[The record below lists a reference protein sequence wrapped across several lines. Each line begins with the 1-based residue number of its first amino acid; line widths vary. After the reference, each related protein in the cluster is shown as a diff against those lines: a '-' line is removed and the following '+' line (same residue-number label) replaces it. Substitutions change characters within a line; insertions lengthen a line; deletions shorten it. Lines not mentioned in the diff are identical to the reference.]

1 MNVVNAYFEKK
12 LQEISE
18 DDMQFAAYKAVN
30 NTVVIAGPGSGKTTV
45 LTLKVMQLLA
55 EMIYPPRGL
64 ACLTY
69 STEAVREFKSRLVKL
84 GLEKRKNVFLGTVH
98 SFCLSEIITPF
109 AALYPQ
115 YKIPLPIRI
124 ISEAEKNRLFNSQN
138 YEGTPKLIDVDKE
151 RTRNI
156 KGISRVAIESYDIA
170 LKAAISFE
178 ELLIQNEYLDFISM
192 VKKSV
197 ELIKNESY
205 VRKALEAKYP
215 WIIVD
220 EYQDIS
226 KARFT
231 LLDCLRKSRDYELF
245 CVGHE
250 LILTLLNLTR
260 IKVFAVGDADQSIY
274 DFQGA
279 APDYLIELSQ
289 RQDVSCIHL
298 KNNYRSSQTIVDASE
313 YVLKSSRGY
322 IASGKLQDYHA
333 KLEFIE
339 CSKGMDEQYERVI
352 EQISR
357 FHTEGIPYHEIAVL
371 VGNNKQVTELAQ
383 ECSRQNIPA
392 YIARQTFRLTDL
404 IIWIQNCAKWV
415 SDKCSVSFD
424 EICSTWK
431 SFISQ
436 KRIISEDDYFLLKRT
451 IFQTLTASKVYKDN
465 LSEWLCYL
473 DKKVGIVSAFTA
485 SERYP
490 DEIDNYNKL
499 LETARSHDT
508 QLTIKFLTRLGI
520 PENQVVLTTRHSSKG
535 LEFDVV
541 ILPGMEKD
549 SFPSYYDN
557 TPRKLAEARRLCFVS
572 VSRARKACI
581 LIRSKNLQNQYG
593 RWFSK
598 EPSPFWVALQEF
610 QDSRSDY

>member
-1 MNVVNAYFEKK
+1 MNAYFETK
-12 LQEISE
+12 LREISK
-18 DDMQFAAYKAVN
+18 DRMQFAAYTAEKS
-30 NTVVIAGPGSGKTTV
+30 TVVIAGPGSGKTTV
-45 LTLKVMQLLA
+45 LTLKVMQLLS
-55 EMIYPPRGL
+55 ERIHSPRGL

-98 SFCLSEIITPF
+98 SFCLAEIITPF

-124 ISEAEKNRLFNSQN
+124 ISEAEKSQLFNAQN
-138 YEGTPKLIDVDKE
+138 YEGNPRLDDVDKE

-178 ELLIQNEYLDFISM
+178 ELLIENGYLDFISM

-197 ELIKNESY
+197 ELINNEPY
-205 VRKALEAKYP
+205 VRKALESKYP

-220 EYQDIS
+220 EYQDLG
-226 KARFT
+226 KP
-231 LLDCLRKSRDYELF
+231 L
-245 CVGHE
+245 HE
-250 LILTLLNLTR
+250 LILTLLNLTK

-289 RQDVSCIHL
+289 RKDVSCIHL
-298 KNNYRSSQTIVDASE
+298 KNNYRSSQAIVDASE
-313 YVLKSSRGY
+313 YILNSSRGY
-322 IASGKLQDYHA
+322 IASGKLRDYHA
-333 KLEFIE
+333 KLEFVE
-339 CSKGMDEQYERVI
+339 CSAGMDEQYDKVI
-352 EQISR
+352 EQICQ
-357 FHTEGIPYHEIAVL
+357 FHAEGTPYHEIAVL
-371 VGNNKQVTELAQ
+371 VANNKQIAELAQ

-392 YIARQTFRLTDL
+392 YITRQTFRLTDL
-404 IIWIQNCAKWV
+404 IVWIQNCAKWI
-415 SDKCSVSFD
+415 SDKASVSFG

-431 SFISQ
+431 SFIPE
-436 KRIISEDDYFLLKRT
+436 KRIISEDDYLLLKKS
-451 IFQTLTASKVYKDN
+451 IYQALTASKVYTDN
-465 LSEWLCYL
+465 LLEWLLYL
-473 DKKVGIVSAFTA
+473 DKAVGITTTFTG

-490 DEIDNYNKL
+490 DEIDNFNKL
-499 LETARSHDT
+499 LETAQSHDE
-508 QLTIKFLTRLGI
+508 QLTIMFLTRLGI
-520 PENQVVLTTRHSSKG
+520 PENQVILTTRHSSKG

-541 ILPGMEKD
+541 ILTGMEKD
-549 SFPSYYDN
+549 SFPSYRDN
-557 TPRKLAEARRLCFVS
+557 TPRKLEEARRLCFVS

-581 LIRSKNLQNQYG
+581 LIRSKKLQGTYG

-610 QDSRSDY
+610 QNSRNDK

>member
-1 MNVVNAYFEKK
+1 MVNAYFETK
-12 LQEISE
+12 LQEISK
-18 DDMQFAAYKAVN
+18 DGMQFAAYAAEKS
-30 NTVVIAGPGSGKTTV
+30 TVVIAGPGSGKTTV
-45 LTLKVMQLLA
+45 LTLKVMQLLS
-55 EMIYPPRGL
+55 ERIYSPRGL

-98 SFCLSEIITPF
+98 SFCLAEIIAPF

-124 ISEAEKNRLFNSQN
+124 ISKAEKSHLFNAQN
-138 YEGTPKLIDVDKE
+138 YEGNPKLDDVDKE

-178 ELLIQNEYLDFISM
+178 ELLIENGYLDFISM

-197 ELIKNESY
+197 ELINNEPY

-220 EYQDIS
+220 EYQDLG
-226 KARFT
+226 KP
-231 LLDCLRKSRDYELF
+231 L
-245 CVGHE
+245 HE
-250 LILTLLNLTR
+250 LILTLLNLTK

-298 KNNYRSSQTIVDASE
+298 KNNYRSSQAIVDASE
-313 YVLKSSRGY
+313 YILNSSRGY
-322 IASGKLQDYHA
+322 IASGKLRDYHA
-333 KLEFIE
+333 KLEFVE
-339 CSKGMDEQYERVI
+339 CSAGMDEQYDKVI
-352 EQISR
+352 EQICQ
-357 FHTEGIPYHEIAVL
+357 FHAEGTPYHEIAVL
-371 VGNNKQVTELAQ
+371 VANNKQIAELAQ
-383 ECSRQNIPA
+383 KCSRQNIPS
-392 YIARQTFRLTDL
+392 YITRQTFRLTDL
-404 IIWIQNCAKWV
+404 IVWIQNCAKWIL
-415 SDKCSVSFD
+415 DKASVSFD

-431 SFISQ
+431 TFIPE
-436 KRIISEDDYFLLKRT
+436 KRIISEDDYLLLKKA
-451 IFQTLTASKVYKDN
+451 IYQALTASKVYTDN
-465 LSEWLCYL
+465 LLEWLLYL
-473 DKKVGIVSAFTA
+473 DKVVGITATFTGL
-485 SERYP
+485 ERYP
-490 DEIDNYNKL
+490 DEIDNFNKL
-499 LETARSHDT
+499 LETARSHDE
-508 QLTIKFLTRLGI
+508 QLTIMFLTRLGI
-520 PENQVVLTTRHSSKG
+520 PDNQVILTTRHSSKG

-541 ILPGMEKD
+541 ILTGMEKD
-549 SFPSYYDN
+549 SFPSYRDN
-557 TPRKLAEARRLCFVS
+557 TPRKLEEARRLCFVS

-581 LIRSKNLQNQYG
+581 LIRSRKLQDKYG

-610 QDSRSDY
+610 QDGRSDE

>member
-1 MNVVNAYFEKK
+1 MVNAYFEKK

-220 EYQDIS
+220 EYQDLG
-226 KARFT
+226 KP
-231 LLDCLRKSRDYELF
+231 L
-245 CVGHE
+245 HE

-322 IASGKLQDYHA
+322 IASGKLRDYHA

>member
-1 MNVVNAYFEKK
+1 VNVVNAYFEKK
-12 LQEISE
+12 LQEIRE
-18 DDMQFAAYKAVN
+18 DDMQLAAYKAVN

-55 EMIYPPRGL
+55 EVIYPPRGL

-124 ISEAEKNRLFNSQN
+124 ISEAEKNRLFDSQN
-138 YEGTPKLIDVDKE
+138 YEGSPKLIDVDKE

-178 ELLIQNEYLDFISM
+178 ELLIQNGYLDFISM

-197 ELIKNESY
+197 ELIKNEPY

-220 EYQDIS
+220 EYQDLG
-226 KARFT
+226 KP
-231 LLDCLRKSRDYELF
+231 L
-245 CVGHE
+245 HE

-279 APDYLIELSQ
+279 APDYLVELSQ

-322 IASGKLQDYHA
+322 IASGKLRDYHA

-339 CSKGMDEQYERVI
+339 CPKGMDEQYERVI

-371 VGNNKQVTELAQ
+371 VGNNKQVAELAQ

-392 YIARQTFRLTDL
+392 YIARQSFRLTDL

-451 IFQTLTASKVYKDN
+451 IFQTLTASKVCTDN

-473 DKKVGIVSAFTA
+473 DKEVGIVSAFTA

-490 DEIDNYNKL
+490 DEIDNFNKL

-581 LIRSKNLQNQYG
+581 LIRSKNLQNKYG

-610 QDSRSDY
+610 QDSRSN

>member
-12 LQEISE
+12 LQEIRE
-18 DDMQFAAYKAVN
+18 DDMQLAAYKAVN

-55 EMIYPPRGL
+55 EVIYPPRGL

-178 ELLIQNEYLDFISM
+178 ELLIQNGYLDFISM

-197 ELIKNESY
+197 GLIKNESY

-220 EYQDIS
+220 EYQDLG
-226 KARFT
+226 KP
-231 LLDCLRKSRDYELF
+231 L
-245 CVGHE
+245 HE

-322 IASGKLQDYHA
+322 IASGKLRDYHA

>member
-12 LQEISE
+12 LQEIRE
-18 DDMQFAAYKAVN
+18 DDMQLAAYKAVN

-178 ELLIQNEYLDFISM
+178 ELLIQNGYLDFISM

-220 EYQDIS
+220 EYQDLG
-226 KARFT
+226 KP
-231 LLDCLRKSRDYELF
+231 L
-245 CVGHE
+245 HE

-322 IASGKLQDYHA
+322 IASGKLRDYHA

-473 DKKVGIVSAFTA
+473 GKKVGIVSAFTA

>member
-1 MNVVNAYFEKK
+1 
-12 LQEISE
+12 
-18 DDMQFAAYKAVN
+18 MQFAAYKAVN

-220 EYQDIS
+220 EYQDLG
-226 KARFT
+226 KP
-231 LLDCLRKSRDYELF
+231 L
-245 CVGHE
+245 HE

>member
-1 MNVVNAYFEKK
+1 MNIVNAYFETK
-12 LQEISE
+12 LREISK
-18 DDMQFAAYKAVN
+18 DRMQFAAYTAEKS
-30 NTVVIAGPGSGKTTV
+30 TVVIAGPGSGKTTV
-45 LTLKVMQLLA
+45 LTLKVMQLLS
-55 EMIYPPRGL
+55 ERIHSPRGL

-98 SFCLSEIITPF
+98 SFCLAEIITPF

-124 ISEAEKNRLFNSQN
+124 ISKTEKSHLFNAQN
-138 YEGTPKLIDVDKE
+138 YEGNPRLDDVDKE

-178 ELLIQNEYLDFISM
+178 ELLIENGYLDFISM

-197 ELIKNESY
+197 ELINNEPY
-205 VRKALEAKYP
+205 VRKALESKYP

-220 EYQDIS
+220 EYQDLG
-226 KARFT
+226 KP
-231 LLDCLRKSRDYELF
+231 L
-245 CVGHE
+245 HE
-250 LILTLLNLTR
+250 LILTLLNLTK

-298 KNNYRSSQTIVDASE
+298 KNNYRSSQAIVDASE
-313 YVLKSSRGY
+313 YILNSSRGY
-322 IASGKLQDYHA
+322 IASGKLRDYHA
-333 KLEFIE
+333 KLEFVE
-339 CSKGMDEQYERVI
+339 CSAGMDEQYDKVI
-352 EQISR
+352 EQICQ
-357 FHTEGIPYHEIAVL
+357 FHAEGTPYHEIAVL
-371 VGNNKQVTELAQ
+371 VANNKQIAELAQ

-392 YIARQTFRLTDL
+392 YITRQTFRLTDL
-404 IIWIQNCAKWV
+404 IVWIQNCAKWI
-415 SDKCSVSFD
+415 SDKASVSFD

-431 SFISQ
+431 SFIPE
-436 KRIISEDDYFLLKRT
+436 KRIISEDDYLLLKKS
-451 IFQTLTASKVYKDN
+451 IYQALTASKVYTDN
-465 LSEWLCYL
+465 LLEWLLYL
-473 DKKVGIVSAFTA
+473 DKAVGITTTFTG

-490 DEIDNYNKL
+490 DEIDNFNKL
-499 LETARSHDT
+499 LETAQSHDE
-508 QLTIKFLTRLGI
+508 QLTIMFLTRLGI
-520 PENQVVLTTRHSSKG
+520 PENQVILTTRHSSKG

-541 ILPGMEKD
+541 ILTGMEKD
-549 SFPSYYDN
+549 SFPSYRDN
-557 TPRKLAEARRLCFVS
+557 TPRKLEEARRLCFVS

-581 LIRSKNLQNQYG
+581 LIRSKKLQGTYG

-610 QDSRSDY
+610 QNSRNDK

>member
-12 LQEISE
+12 LQEIRE
-18 DDMQFAAYKAVN
+18 DDMQLAAYKAVN

-55 EMIYPPRGL
+55 EVIYPPRGL

-124 ISEAEKNRLFNSQN
+124 ISEAEKNRLFDSQN
-138 YEGTPKLIDVDKE
+138 YEGSPKLIDVDKE

-178 ELLIQNEYLDFISM
+178 ELLIQNGYLDFISM

-197 ELIKNESY
+197 ELIKNEPY

-220 EYQDIS
+220 EYQDLG
-226 KARFT
+226 KP
-231 LLDCLRKSRDYELF
+231 L
-245 CVGHE
+245 HE

-279 APDYLIELSQ
+279 APDYLVELSQ

-322 IASGKLQDYHA
+322 IASGKLRDYHA

-339 CSKGMDEQYERVI
+339 CPKGMDEQYERVI

-371 VGNNKQVTELAQ
+371 VGNNKQVAELAQ

-392 YIARQTFRLTDL
+392 YIARQSFRLTDL

-451 IFQTLTASKVYKDN
+451 IFQTLTASKVCTDN

-473 DKKVGIVSAFTA
+473 DKEVGIVSAFTA

-490 DEIDNYNKL
+490 DEIDNFNKL

-508 QLTIKFLTRLGI
+508 QLTIKFLTRLDI

-581 LIRSKNLQNQYG
+581 LIRSKNLQNKYG

-610 QDSRSDY
+610 QDSRSN

>member
-124 ISEAEKNRLFNSQN
+124 ISEAEKNCLFNSQN

-178 ELLIQNEYLDFISM
+178 ELLIQNGYLDFISM

-220 EYQDIS
+220 EYQDLG
-226 KARFT
+226 KP
-231 LLDCLRKSRDYELF
+231 L
-245 CVGHE
+245 HE

-322 IASGKLQDYHA
+322 IASGKLRDYHA

-473 DKKVGIVSAFTA
+473 GKKVGIVSAFTA

-557 TPRKLAEARRLCFVS
+557 TPRKLAESRRLCFVS

>member
-220 EYQDIS
+220 EYQDLG
-226 KARFT
+226 KP
-231 LLDCLRKSRDYELF
+231 L
-245 CVGHE
+245 HE

-581 LIRSKNLQNQYG
+581 FIRSKNLQNQYG

>member
-170 LKAAISFE
+170 LKVAISFE

-220 EYQDIS
+220 EYQDLG
-226 KARFT
+226 KP
-231 LLDCLRKSRDYELF
+231 L
-245 CVGHE
+245 HE

>member
-1 MNVVNAYFEKK
+1 
-12 LQEISE
+12 
-18 DDMQFAAYKAVN
+18 MQFAAYKAVN

-178 ELLIQNEYLDFISM
+178 ELLIQNGYLDFISM

-220 EYQDIS
+220 EYQDLG
-226 KARFT
+226 KP
-231 LLDCLRKSRDYELF
+231 L
-245 CVGHE
+245 HE

-279 APDYLIELSQ
+279 APDYLIELNQ

-298 KNNYRSSQTIVDASE
+298 KNNYRSSQTIVAASE

-322 IASGKLQDYHA
+322 IASGKLRDYHA

>member
-1 MNVVNAYFEKK
+1 MVNAYFEKK
-12 LQEISE
+12 LQEIRE
-18 DDMQFAAYKAVN
+18 DDMQLAAYKAVN

-55 EMIYPPRGL
+55 EVIYPPRGL

-124 ISEAEKNRLFNSQN
+124 ISEAEK
-138 YEGTPKLIDVDKE
+138 I
-151 RTRNI
+151 
-156 KGISRVAIESYDIA
+156 
-170 LKAAISFE
+170 
-178 ELLIQNEYLDFISM
+178 
-192 VKKSV
+192 
-197 ELIKNESY
+197 
-205 VRKALEAKYP
+205 
-215 WIIVD
+215 
-220 EYQDIS
+220 
-226 KARFT
+226 
-231 LLDCLRKSRDYELF
+231 
-245 CVGHE
+245 
-250 LILTLLNLTR
+250 
-260 IKVFAVGDADQSIY
+260 
-274 DFQGA
+274 
-279 APDYLIELSQ
+279 
-289 RQDVSCIHL
+289 
-298 KNNYRSSQTIVDASE
+298 
-313 YVLKSSRGY
+313 
-322 IASGKLQDYHA
+322 
-333 KLEFIE
+333 
-339 CSKGMDEQYERVI
+339 
-352 EQISR
+352 
-357 FHTEGIPYHEIAVL
+357 
-371 VGNNKQVTELAQ
+371 
-383 ECSRQNIPA
+383 
-392 YIARQTFRLTDL
+392 
-404 IIWIQNCAKWV
+404 
-415 SDKCSVSFD
+415 
-424 EICSTWK
+424 
-431 SFISQ
+431 
-436 KRIISEDDYFLLKRT
+436 
-451 IFQTLTASKVYKDN
+451 
-465 LSEWLCYL
+465 
-473 DKKVGIVSAFTA
+473 SAFTA

-490 DEIDNYNKL
+490 DEIDNFNKL

-581 LIRSKNLQNQYG
+581 LIRSKNLQNKYG

-610 QDSRSDY
+610 QDSRSN

>member
-1 MNVVNAYFEKK
+1 VNVVNAYFEKK

-178 ELLIQNEYLDFISM
+178 ELLIQNGYLDFISM

-220 EYQDIS
+220 EYQDLG
-226 KARFT
+226 KP
-231 LLDCLRKSRDYELF
+231 L
-245 CVGHE
+245 HE

-322 IASGKLQDYHA
+322 IASGKLRDYHA

>member
-30 NTVVIAGPGSGKTTV
+30 NTAVIAGPGSGKTTV

-220 EYQDIS
+220 EYQDLG
-226 KARFT
+226 KP
-231 LLDCLRKSRDYELF
+231 L
-245 CVGHE
+245 HE

>member
-220 EYQDIS
+220 EYQDLG
-226 KARFT
+226 KP
-231 LLDCLRKSRDYELF
+231 L
-245 CVGHE
+245 HE

-260 IKVFAVGDADQSIY
+260 IKVFAVGDANQSIY

>member
-12 LQEISE
+12 LQEIRE
-18 DDMQFAAYKAVN
+18 DDMQLAAYKAVN

-55 EMIYPPRGL
+55 EVIYPPRGL

-124 ISEAEKNRLFNSQN
+124 ISEAEKNRLFDSQN
-138 YEGTPKLIDVDKE
+138 YEGSPKLIDVDKE

-178 ELLIQNEYLDFISM
+178 ELLIQNGYLDFISM

-197 ELIKNESY
+197 ELIKNEPY

-220 EYQDIS
+220 EYQDLG
-226 KARFT
+226 KP
-231 LLDCLRKSRDYELF
+231 L
-245 CVGHE
+245 HE
-250 LILTLLNLTR
+250 LVLTLLNLTR

-279 APDYLIELSQ
+279 APDYLVELSQ

-322 IASGKLQDYHA
+322 IASGKLRDYHA

-339 CSKGMDEQYERVI
+339 CPKGMDEQYERVI

-371 VGNNKQVTELAQ
+371 VGNNKQVAELAQ

-392 YIARQTFRLTDL
+392 YIARQSFRLTDL

-451 IFQTLTASKVYKDN
+451 IFQTLTASKVCTDN

-473 DKKVGIVSAFTA
+473 DKEVGIVSAFTA

-490 DEIDNYNKL
+490 DEIDNFNKL

-581 LIRSKNLQNQYG
+581 LIRSKNLQNKYG

-610 QDSRSDY
+610 QDSRSN

>member
-12 LQEISE
+12 LQEIRE
-18 DDMQFAAYKAVN
+18 DDMQLAAYKAVN

-55 EMIYPPRGL
+55 EVIYPPRGL

-124 ISEAEKNRLFNSQN
+124 ISEAEKNRLFDSQN
-138 YEGTPKLIDVDKE
+138 YEGSPKLIDVDKE

-178 ELLIQNEYLDFISM
+178 ELLIQNGYLDFISM

-197 ELIKNESY
+197 ELIKNEPY

-220 EYQDIS
+220 EYQDLG
-226 KARFT
+226 KP
-231 LLDCLRKSRDYELF
+231 L
-245 CVGHE
+245 HE

-279 APDYLIELSQ
+279 APDYLVELSQ

-322 IASGKLQDYHA
+322 IASGKLRDYHA

-339 CSKGMDEQYERVI
+339 CPKGMDEQYERVI

-371 VGNNKQVTELAQ
+371 VGNNKQVAELAQ

-392 YIARQTFRLTDL
+392 YIARQSFRLTDL

-451 IFQTLTASKVYKDN
+451 IFQTLTASKVCTDN

-473 DKKVGIVSAFTA
+473 DKEVGIVSAFTA

-490 DEIDNYNKL
+490 DEIDNFNKL

-508 QLTIKFLTRLGI
+508 QLTIKFLTRLGF

-581 LIRSKNLQNQYG
+581 LIRSKNLQNKYG

-610 QDSRSDY
+610 QDSRSN

>member
-18 DDMQFAAYKAVN
+18 DDMQLAAYKAVN

-55 EMIYPPRGL
+55 EVIYPPRGL

-124 ISEAEKNRLFNSQN
+124 ISEAEKNRLFDSQN
-138 YEGTPKLIDVDKE
+138 YEGSPKLIDVDKE

-178 ELLIQNEYLDFISM
+178 ELLIQNGYLDFISM

-197 ELIKNESY
+197 ELIKNEPY

-220 EYQDIS
+220 EYQDLG
-226 KARFT
+226 KP
-231 LLDCLRKSRDYELF
+231 L
-245 CVGHE
+245 HE

-279 APDYLIELSQ
+279 APDYLVELSQ

-322 IASGKLQDYHA
+322 IASGKLRDYHA

-339 CSKGMDEQYERVI
+339 CPKGMDEQYERVI

-371 VGNNKQVTELAQ
+371 VGNNKQVAELAQ

-392 YIARQTFRLTDL
+392 YIARQSFRLTDL

-451 IFQTLTASKVYKDN
+451 IFQTLTASKVCTDN

-473 DKKVGIVSAFTA
+473 DKEVGIVSAFTA

-490 DEIDNYNKL
+490 DEIDNFNKL

-541 ILPGMEKD
+541 ILPSMEKD

-581 LIRSKNLQNQYG
+581 LIRSKNLQNKYG

-610 QDSRSDY
+610 QDSRSN

>member
-1 MNVVNAYFEKK
+1 MVNAYFEKK

-124 ISEAEKNRLFNSQN
+124 ISEAEKNCLFNSQN

-178 ELLIQNEYLDFISM
+178 ELLIQNGYLDFISM

-220 EYQDIS
+220 EYQDLG
-226 KARFT
+226 KP
-231 LLDCLRKSRDYELF
+231 L
-245 CVGHE
+245 HE

-322 IASGKLQDYHA
+322 IASGKLRDYHA

-473 DKKVGIVSAFTA
+473 GKKVGIVSAFTA

>member
-1 MNVVNAYFEKK
+1 MVNAYFEKK

-220 EYQDIS
+220 EYQDLG
-226 KARFT
+226 KP
-231 LLDCLRKSRDYELF
+231 L
-245 CVGHE
+245 HE

-499 LETARSHDT
+499 PETARSHDT

>member
-12 LQEISE
+12 LQEIRE
-18 DDMQFAAYKAVN
+18 DDMQLAAYKAVN

-55 EMIYPPRGL
+55 EVIYPPRGL

-124 ISEAEKNRLFNSQN
+124 ISEAEKNRLFDSQN
-138 YEGTPKLIDVDKE
+138 YEGSPKLIDVDKE

-178 ELLIQNEYLDFISM
+178 ELLIQNGYLDFISM

-197 ELIKNESY
+197 ELIKNEPY

-220 EYQDIS
+220 EYQDLG
-226 KARFT
+226 KP
-231 LLDCLRKSRDYELF
+231 L
-245 CVGHE
+245 HE

-279 APDYLIELSQ
+279 APDYLVELSQ

-322 IASGKLQDYHA
+322 IASGKLRDYHA

-339 CSKGMDEQYERVI
+339 CPKGMDEQYERVI

-371 VGNNKQVTELAQ
+371 VGNNKQVAELTQ

-392 YIARQTFRLTDL
+392 YIARQSFRLTDL

-451 IFQTLTASKVYKDN
+451 IFQTLTASKVCTDN

-473 DKKVGIVSAFTA
+473 DKEVGIVSAFTA

-490 DEIDNYNKL
+490 DEIDNFNKL

-581 LIRSKNLQNQYG
+581 LIRSKNLQNKYG

-610 QDSRSDY
+610 QDSRSN

>member
-178 ELLIQNEYLDFISM
+178 ELLIQNGYLDFISM

-220 EYQDIS
+220 EYQDLG
-226 KARFT
+226 KP
-231 LLDCLRKSRDYELF
+231 L
-245 CVGHE
+245 HE

-322 IASGKLQDYHA
+322 IASGKLRDYHA

-490 DEIDNYNKL
+490 DEIDNYNKF
-499 LETARSHDT
+499 ARNS
-508 QLTIKFLTRLGI
+508 TR
-520 PENQVVLTTRHSSKG
+520 
-535 LEFDVV
+535 
-541 ILPGMEKD
+541 
-549 SFPSYYDN
+549 
-557 TPRKLAEARRLCFVS
+557 PRYAA
-572 VSRARKACI
+572 
-581 LIRSKNLQNQYG
+581 N
-593 RWFSK
+593 
-598 EPSPFWVALQEF
+598 
-610 QDSRSDY
+610 D